1 MEDED
6 ELYSVGSS
14 EILFLILYLNAE
26 RTESLKRLSPVSRS
40 ACTFRKDVLE
50 VIKMLIF
57 IIRLWLIINSLALS
71 LEDSHRIRR
80 TNFSFSKNM
89 LLLYRM

>member
-14 EILFLILYLNAE
+14 EILLLTLYLNAE
-26 RTESLKRLSPVSRS
+26 RTETLKRLSPVSRS

-50 VIKMLIF
+50 VIKC
-57 IIRLWLIINSLALS
+57 
-71 LEDSHRIRR
+71 
-80 TNFSFSKNM
+80 
-89 LLLYRM
+89 